1 MNCRECEFGCYSSRW
16 EYTTSCP
23 SFPLFW
29 AENGSPSLAGPIQ
42 FPSRDFLR
50 YESGIKNQ
58 LGVEDSEQDNPR
70 SVDIYTSFT
79 NISFTMAATA
89 PESATTSANARP
101 RQPIWLRCEKKP
113 FEHRSALTPTT
124 AKKLLDSNFDVYVE
138 KDPQRIFDDSEFEA
152 YVWRLLLRLRFVC

>member
-1 MNCRECEFGCYSSRW
+1 MRVRLFSSRC
-16 EYTTSCP
+16 EYATSCP
-23 SFPLFW
+23 TFLRFW
-29 AENGSPSLAGPIQ
+29 AENGTPSFAGPVQI
-42 FPSRDFLR
+42 PSRGFLGD
-50 YESGIKNQ
+50 ESGIKKQ

-70 SVDIYTSFT
+70 SADIYTSLT

-152 YVWRLLLRLRFVC
+152 YVWCLLLRLRFVC

>member
-1 MNCRECEFGCYSSRW
+1 
-16 EYTTSCP
+16 
-23 SFPLFW
+23 
-29 AENGSPSLAGPIQ
+29 
-42 FPSRDFLR
+42 
-50 YESGIKNQ
+50 
-58 LGVEDSEQDNPR
+58 
-70 SVDIYTSFT
+70 
-79 NISFTMAATA
+79 MAATA

-152 YVWRLLLRLRFVC
+152 CVWYFLFKTAVGMLIFIFFIKQCRLQDCPSQHLA